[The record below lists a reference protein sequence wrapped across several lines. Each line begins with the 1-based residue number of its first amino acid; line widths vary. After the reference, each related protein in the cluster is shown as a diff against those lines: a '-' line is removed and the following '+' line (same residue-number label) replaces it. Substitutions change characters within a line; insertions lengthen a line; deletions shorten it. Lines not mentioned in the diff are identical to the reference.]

1 MGTAVKKLSAVDA
14 AFLYAETPEMP
25 MHVGSLAYFTLPDGY
40 AGDFFEAF
48 KNVIASRMA
57 SAPMLKWKLEPA
69 PFDIDH
75 PSWIVDEQFD
85 IDRHIYRTSLPAP
98 ATAQVAER
106 LTGWMHAK
114 LLNRARPLWE
124 FYIFDGLPNNEVI
137 VYNKIHHAC
146 IDGGAGAALA
156 QIIYDLNP
164 DGHGGA
170 TPLAA
175 PIVANA
181 DRGGEFANVGAKL
194 VQSYVDFLQ
203 QPFKWMTSLPD
214 VLKEIPP
221 MLRTFVDPR
230 ILSDLVSRTSPKT
243 PINRAISSERSFAGI
258 SLSFKRAKAIAKAAD
273 VKLNDVVLAIASGA
287 LRRYLLAENALP
299 STSMTAFVPIS
310 LRKPGDTTQENQVMA
325 MICSLA
331 SDIEDPKARLLAIS
345 ADAER
350 SKELI
355 NPFRTMMP
363 LYSDSSIPGAP
374 IYAQVLAIL
383 YSRSNIA
390 DVMPPPANVVV
401 SNVAGPRMT
410 LYAAGAEL
418 QHLYPVSI
426 AAHGIG
432 LNITVSSYRDDLDFG
447 LIAAAN
453 LIPDVTVITKLLPAV
468 LEELEIAVG
477 IVAAESTPSLK

>member
-181 DRGGEFANVGAKL
+181 DRDGELANVGAKL

-331 SDIEDPKARLLAIS
+331 SDIDDPKARLLSIS

-383 YSRSNIA
+383 YSRSNLA

>member
-25 MHVGSLAYFTLPDGY
+25 MHVGSLAYFKLPKGY
-40 AGDFFEAF
+40 TGDFYEAF

-57 SAPMLKWKLEPA
+57 SAPMLAWKLESA

-75 PSWIVDEQFD
+75 PSWVVDEQFN
-85 IDRHIYRTSLPAP
+85 IDRHIYRTSLPEP
-98 ATAQVAER
+98 ATVQVAER

-124 FYIFDGLPNNEVI
+124 FYIFEGLPDNQII

-156 QIIYDLNP
+156 QIIYDLEP
-164 DGHGGA
+164 DGDGAA

-175 PIVANA
+175 PIVGRP
-181 DRGGEFANVGAKL
+181 DSRSTMFDTGSKL
-194 VQSYVDFLQ
+194 VRSYVDFLQ
-203 QPFKWMTSLPD
+203 QPLKWMTLLPN
-214 VLKEIPP
+214 VLSEIPP
-221 MLRTFVDPR
+221 MLRSFVDPQ
-230 ILSDLVSRTSPKT
+230 ILSDLARRTSPKT
-243 PINRAISSERSFAGI
+243 PINRAISSERSFAGV
-258 SLSFKRAKAIAKAAD
+258 SLSFERTKAVARGAG
-273 VKLNDVVLAIASGA
+273 VKLNDVVLAISSGA
-287 LRRYLLAENALP
+287 LRRYLIAENALP
-299 STSMTAFVPIS
+299 SASMTAFVPIS

-325 MICSLA
+325 MISTLA
-331 SDIEDPKARLLAIS
+331 SDIEDPKARLLAIA

-350 SKELI
+350 SKALI

-363 LYSDSSIPGAP
+363 LYSDSSILGAP
-374 IYAQVLAIL
+374 IYAQILAIL
-383 YSRSNIA
+383 YSRSNLA
-390 DVMPPPANVVV
+390 DVLPPPANVVV
-401 SNVAGPRMT
+401 SNVTGPRMT

-426 AAHGIG
+426 AAHGMG
-432 LNITVSSYRDDLDFG
+432 LNITVSSYRDNLDFG

-453 LIPDVTVITKLLPAV
+453 LIPDVTVITRLLPAV
-468 LEELEIAVG
+468 LEELEAAVG
-477 IVAAESTPSLK
+477 ITKAPTLRS